1 MRQDPSRRSLLFGG
15 VAVGTGALLAAC
27 TSNTDNSKKT
37 TDGGQTKVTGN
48 DNAAPGKA
56 VTIGF
61 SAPAADHGWI
71 RAITD
76 NAQKQAALYKDVTF
90 KPVDAGK
97 DAPAQVAALQT
108 LIQQK
113 PDAIVLLP
121 QDGAQLTAAGKS
133 AMAAGIPVV
142 NLDREFSDASASRLL
157 IKGDNYGMGVAA
169 ALYIA
174 NKLKGRTDA
183 VIAEIA
189 GIDNLPLTQDRSRG
203 FRETLATF
211 GLKVSNRV
219 AAQFTVQS
227 GQDVTANLL
236 QAASKIDAIWN
247 HDDDQGVGVLAA
259 IRQAGRKEFF
269 MVGGA
274 GSLDAM
280 EHIKAGDTPLECT
293 VTYPPTMAS
302 SAVALARLIAQDKGL
317 SDLVELQVP
326 KQIVLASETI
336 TKANVDKYLR
346 LGFRS

>member
-1 MRQDPSRRSLLFGG
+1 
-15 VAVGTGALLAAC
+15 
-27 TSNTDNSKKT
+27 
-37 TDGGQTKVTGN
+37 
-48 DNAAPGKA
+48 
-56 VTIGF
+56 
-61 SAPAADHGWI
+61 
-71 RAITD
+71 
-76 NAQKQAALYKDVTF
+76 
-90 KPVDAGK
+90 
-97 DAPAQVAALQT
+97 
-108 LIQQK
+108 
-113 PDAIVLLP
+113 
-121 QDGAQLTAAGKS
+121 LTAAGKS